1 MIESI
6 KSVSQATMVSMIVRF
21 VQWYV
26 GTGVFDRIRE
36 LVLEMSND
44 ERSSDQK
51 REYVIQSAKSEFDTI
66 RTHIVDLAIS
76 TVLTSIR

>member
-1 MIESI
+1 MFNSI
-6 KSVSQATMVSMIVRF
+6 KNLSQATLVSMIVRF

-36 LVLEMSND
+36 LVLEMTND
-44 ERSSDQK
+44 DRSSNEK
-51 REYVIQSAKSEFDTI
+51 REYVINSAKAEYNTI
-66 RTHIVDLAIS
+66 RTHLIDLSIS